1 MLESCYYKGKVEAGC
16 DEAGRGC
23 LAGSVYAAAVI
34 LPEDYQNELLNDS
47 KQLTEKKRYQLR
59 EIIERDAV
67 AWAVGIVTPEEIDK
81 INILNASILAMHR
94 ALDQLKVRP
103 EAIIVDGNRFKP
115 YRQPIANSQKSIVIP
130 HTTIVKGDGKY
141 LSIAAASILA
151 KTYRD
156 DYMNRLAEEYPQ
168 YDWLSNKGYP
178 TKKHRDAI
186 RQYGITPYH
195 RKTFNMLGDGQLTL
209 EFSDND

>member
-1 MLESCYYKGKVEAGC
+1 MLKNYYEQGRVEAGC

-34 LPEDYQNELLNDS
+34 LPPDYHNERLNDS
-47 KQLTEKKRYQLR
+47 KKLTARQRYALR
-59 EIIERDAV
+59 QDIERDAV
-67 AWAVGIVTPEEIDK
+67 AWAGGVVTPQEIDQ

-94 ALDQLKVRP
+94 ALDQLQVRP

-115 YRQPIANSQKSIVIP
+115 YRDLP

-156 DYMNRLAEEYPQ
+156 DEMVRLAQEYPD
-168 YDWLSNKGYP
+168 YDWQHNMGYP
-178 TKKHRDAI
+178 TRKHREAI
-186 RQYGITPYH
+186 RQHGITPYH
-195 RKTFNMLGDGQLTL
+195 RRTFNLLGSEELTIP
-209 EFSDND
+209 FDS